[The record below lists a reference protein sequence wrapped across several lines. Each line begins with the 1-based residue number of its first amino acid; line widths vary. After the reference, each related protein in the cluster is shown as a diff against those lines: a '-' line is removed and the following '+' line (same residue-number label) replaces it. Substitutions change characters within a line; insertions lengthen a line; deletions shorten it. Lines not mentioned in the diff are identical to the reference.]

1 MERDRDAP
9 YLVGLFA
16 LTVAT
21 GVVDA
26 VSYLALDHVFTG
38 NMTGNVLFVG
48 FGLAGSGSVPLLNN
62 AIALAGFLV
71 GAVVAGRVVR
81 GRTHRTRLPTAHL
94 LVMGGTA
101 AAIVALGLLWLL
113 LGTPAG
119 GWLLGLTA
127 TLAAAMGMQAVAARG
142 ARISDVTTVV
152 VTSTLVNFA
161 LDSPLAGGAGEK
173 WARRLGA
180 VVAMGAGG
188 ALGALLVGAWSGA
201 GALIVGGGC
210 MAVGAVA
217 LARARILAGGAP
229 EREPRSGTRRGST
242 GGVSVEERTE

>member
-1 MERDRDAP
+1 MVQDRDAP

-62 AIALAGFLV
+62 AVALAGFLL
-71 GAVVAGRVVR
+71 GAMVAGRVVR
-81 GRTHRTRLPTAHL
+81 GRMHEARLPTPHL
-94 LVMGGTA
+94 LLLTGTA
-101 AAIVALGLLWLL
+101 AAIIALGVLWLL

-119 GWLLGLTA
+119 GWLLGLTVL
-127 TLAAAMGMQAVAARG
+127 LAAAMGMQAVAARG

-152 VTSTLVNFA
+152 ITSTLVNFA
-161 LDSPLAGGAGEK
+161 LDSPLAGGTGEK
-173 WARRLGA
+173 WARRAAA
-180 VVAMGAGG
+180 VLSMGAGG
-188 ALGALLVGAWSGA
+188 ALGAFLVQAWTGA
-201 GALIVGGGC
+201 GALLVGGGC
-210 MAVGAVA
+210 MAGGAIA
-217 LARARILAGGAP
+217 LATARRRRA
-229 EREPRSGTRRGST
+229 
-242 GGVSVEERTE
+242 